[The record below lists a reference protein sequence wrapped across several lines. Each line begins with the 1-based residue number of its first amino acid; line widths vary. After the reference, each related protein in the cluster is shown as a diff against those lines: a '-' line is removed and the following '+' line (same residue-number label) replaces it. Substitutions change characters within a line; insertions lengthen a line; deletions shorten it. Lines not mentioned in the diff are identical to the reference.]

1 VAYLLVWTA
10 RPWRRWRLP
19 QLNHSERLRVH
30 VFTFSYLLA
39 AIGMLV
45 LSLSH
50 SLTLSVCFDLISV
63 RCLNIPRIGI
73 GGIGGG
79 GGVDI
84 GYSVRWFFLPVLYN
98 HLSKPAILVKCLWL
112 LLTTA
117 TWVYIFSMHSRFF
130 YMLWRKWM
138 EQNMDLT
145 CLNRT
150 DCSSN
155 LECLA
160 ASNDKL

>member
-1 VAYLLVWTA
+1 LETLATSTIEPLRATTSACIHILLSIGCYWYA
-10 RPWRRWRLP
+10 RSL
-19 QLNHSERLRVH
+19 
-30 VFTFSYLLA
+30 T
-39 AIGMLV
+39 
-45 LSLSH
+45 LSL